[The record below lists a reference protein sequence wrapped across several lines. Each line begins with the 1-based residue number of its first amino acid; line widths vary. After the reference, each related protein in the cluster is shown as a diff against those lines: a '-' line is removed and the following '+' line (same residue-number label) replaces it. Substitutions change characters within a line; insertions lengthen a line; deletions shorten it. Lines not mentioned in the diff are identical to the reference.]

1 MSPRQVAMRWAP
13 LQRGQQLGKCSYD
26 AWGSGPT
33 PTIDLQAC
41 RPCMGSGSSP
51 SPTICLQARRP
62 CMGMCWSAAEQ
73 YLTSLVQS
81 CLLAL
86 QCVLCQRQSSLWQS
100 GEQYLTARQ
109 AQHLHDHYICVHKQA
124 KALGGD
130 FDCEPWYYTYKYT
143 CKYIYIYTLH

>member
-1 MSPRQVAMRWAP
+1 MSLTELIPRQVAMRWAP

-33 PTIDLQAC
+33 PTIDLQAR

-86 QCVLCQRQSSLWQS
+86 QCVLCQRQSTLWQS

-109 AQHLHDHYICVHKQA
+109 AQHLHSLVFGLAWQWGPLPLCSQTGQGF
-124 KALGGD
+124 GGR
-130 FDCEPWYYTYKYT
+130 YV
-143 CKYIYIYTLH
+143 